1 MNKIIEKIKYESSD
15 KSLYDDIDKIIAGKT
30 PIEMSKYSKSAFK
43 ISVYYILLISICVT
57 LVLSN
62 EMVSLPLWATMLAFF
77 FLMFGMLDQ
86 SWVVM
91 VLKRYLKKL
100 GEK

>member
-30 PIEMSKYSKSAFK
+30 PIEMSKYSESIWKSG
-43 ISVYYILLISICVT
+43 IYYGLLIVM
-57 LVLSN
+57 LVALIISD
-62 EMVSLPLWATMLAFF
+62 VDILVPLWATVLALLFF
-77 FLMFGMLDQ
+77 TFAITDQ